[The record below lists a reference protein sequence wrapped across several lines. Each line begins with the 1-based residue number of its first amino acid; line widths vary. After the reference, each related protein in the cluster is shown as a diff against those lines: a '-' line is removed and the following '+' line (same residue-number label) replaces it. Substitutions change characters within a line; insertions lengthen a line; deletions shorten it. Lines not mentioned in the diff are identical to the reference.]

1 MSVWKHAFALTL
13 LTALPIAGFTKD
25 ADTETSYI
33 NYVESLFTSV
43 NELNIR
49 LDRQMTQLRDRFPGP
64 RIKFTS
70 VAALSESEELL
81 ADCCP
86 DLNRQVEEKQTRSCN
101 PPLWKVY
108 FGATGDVG
116 RQLTQKQAIGYH
128 YGAGGA
134 QVGFDYAFSDIGV
147 GFLFDYDH
155 IAGRVDERW
164 GKFDINQAHG
174 SFYLTYIRSPEPQL
188 SFNWILG
195 GGYDWYTIHRN
206 TSGAVAKGTPRGLE
220 CDALVEMEYTF
231 EQKAYACMP
240 DHLKVVPQL
249 NLQYMYVHVNK
260 YHESGAGAFNQHYNS
275 QNNIQSLRT
284 MVGIRTNY
292 SWFWTN
298 VVFTPEFNL
307 GWQWEFFDQNRR
319 VEIGGTGFRKNLLI
333 TRPGRNVAL
342 GGVDFLVTFF
352 DTYGIE
358 ASYDFEWN
366 TAYLDNSFYLGCNFK
381 F

>member
-1 MSVWKHAFALTL
+1 MSIHRQAFALTL
-13 LTALPIAGFTKD
+13 VVLPIASF
-25 ADTETSYI
+25 AAEVEPSYT

-43 NELNIR
+43 NELNVR
-49 LDRQMTQLRDRFPGP
+49 LDRQMTQLRDRFTGP
-64 RIKFTS
+64 KVKFTS
-70 VAALSESEELL
+70 MTED
-81 ADCCP
+81 DCCP
-86 DLNRQVEEKQTRSCN
+86 EAEERQTQCT
-101 PPLWKVY
+101 PWKVY
-108 FGATGDVG
+108 FGGTADVG
-116 RQLTQKQAIGYH
+116 RQLTQKHANGYH
-128 YGAGGA
+128 YTAGGA
-134 QVGFDYAFSDIGV
+134 EWGFDYAFSDVGV

-155 IAGRVDERW
+155 IAGRVDDRW
-164 GKFDINQAHG
+164 GKFKINQVHG

-195 GGYDWYTIHRN
+195 GGYDWYNIDRN
-206 TSGAVAKGTPRGLE
+206 TSESVAKGTPRGLE
-220 CDALVEMEYTF
+220 CDALVAMEYTF

-260 YHESGAGAFNQHYNS
+260 YREEGAGSSNQRYNS

-284 MVGIRTNY
+284 MVGLRTNY

-307 GWQWEFFDQNRR
+307 GWQWEFFDQNRH
-319 VEIGGTGFRKNLLI
+319 IDISGMGFKKNLLI
-333 TRPGRNVAL
+333 TKPGRNVAL

-352 DTYGIE
+352 DKYGIE

-366 TAYLDNSFYLGCNFK
+366 KVYLDHSFYLGCNFK

>member
-1 MSVWKHAFALTL
+1 MSICSRAFALTL
-13 LTALPIAGFTKD
+13 LVLPIAGF
-25 ADTETSYI
+25 AETSYT

-49 LDRQMTQLRDRFPGP
+49 LDRQMTQLRDRFTGP
-64 RIKFTS
+64 KVKFTS
-70 VAALSESEELL
+70 MTALAESEELL

-86 DLNRQVEEKQTRSCN
+86 ALPTPTKCGNT
-101 PPLWKVY
+101 PWKVY
-108 FGATGDVG
+108 FGGAADVG

-128 YGAGGA
+128 YNAGGA
-134 QVGFDYAFSDIGV
+134 QFGFDYAFSDVGV

-164 GKFDINQAHG
+164 GKFKINQIHG
-174 SFYLTYIRSPEPQL
+174 TLYLTYIRSPEPQL
-188 SFNWILG
+188 SFNWLLG
-195 GGYDWYTIHRN
+195 GGYDWYDIHRN
-206 TSGAVAKGTPRGLE
+206 TSGGVAKGTPRGLE
-220 CDALVEMEYTF
+220 CDALVAMEYTF
-231 EQKAYACMP
+231 EKKAYACMP

-249 NLQYMYVHVNK
+249 GLQYMYVHVNK
-260 YHESGAGAFNQHYNS
+260 YREDGAGGLNQRYNS

-284 MVGIRTNY
+284 MLGLRSNY

-307 GWQWEFFDQNRR
+307 GWQWEFFDQNRH
-319 VEIGGTGFRKNLLI
+319 VEIWGTGFKKNLLI
-333 TRPGRNVAL
+333 TKPGRNVAL
-342 GGVDFLVTFF
+342 GGIDFLVTFF

-366 TAYLDNSFYLGCNFK
+366 KVYLDHAFYLGFNFK

>member
-1 MSVWKHAFALTL
+1 MSIWKQAFALTL
-13 LTALPIAGFTKD
+13 LSSLPIAGYSD
-25 ADTETSYI
+25 DVSYT

-49 LDRQMTQLRDRFPGP
+49 LDRQMAQMRDRFTGPG
-64 RIKFTS
+64 IKFTS
-70 VAALSESEELL
+70 MTALAESEELL
-81 ADCCP
+81 ADCSS
-86 DLNRQVEEKQTRSCN
+86 DLNPQVEEKQVKYCGSN
-101 PPLWKVY
+101 AWKFY

-128 YGAGGA
+128 YDAVGG
-134 QVGFDYAFSDIGV
+134 QVGFDYAFSDVGV

-155 IAGRVDERW
+155 IAGRVDKRW

-206 TSGAVAKGTPRGLE
+206 TSGAVAKGAPHGLE
-220 CDALVEMEYTF
+220 CDAMVAMEYTF

-240 DHLKVVPQL
+240 AHLQIVPQL

-260 YHESGAGAFNQHYNS
+260 YREKDAGDFNQHYNS

-284 MVGIRTNY
+284 MVGLRINNT
-292 SWFWTN
+292 WEWTN
-298 VVFTPEFNL
+298 VAFTPEFNL
-307 GWQWEFFDQNRR
+307 GWQWEFFDKNRR
-319 VEIGGTGFRKNLLI
+319 VEIRGTGVRKNLLI
-333 TRPGRNVAL
+333 TQPGRNVAL
-342 GGVDFLVTFF
+342 GGVDFLVMFF
-352 DTYGIE
+352 DKYGIE

-366 TAYLDNSFYLGCNFK
+366 KAYLDNSFHLGCNFK

>member
-1 MSVWKHAFALTL
+1 MSIWKQAFALTL
-13 LTALPIAGFTKD
+13 LSATPIAGYSD
-25 ADTETSYI
+25 DVSYT

-49 LDRQMTQLRDRFPGP
+49 LDRQMAQMRDRFSGP
-64 RIKFTS
+64 RIKFTNI
-70 VAALSESEELL
+70 AALAESEELL
-81 ADCCP
+81 ADCSP
-86 DLNRQVEEKQTRSCN
+86 DLNPQVEEKQCGC
-101 PPLWKVY
+101 PLNWKVY

-116 RQLTQKQAIGYH
+116 RQLTQKQAIGYR
-128 YGAGGA
+128 YDSAGA
-134 QVGFDYAFSDIGV
+134 QVGFDYAFSDVGV

-155 IAGRVDERW
+155 IAGRVDKRW

-195 GGYDWYTIHRN
+195 GGYDWYTLHRN
-206 TSGAVAKGTPRGLE
+206 TSGAVAKGAPHGLE
-220 CDALVEMEYTF
+220 CDALVAMEYTF

-240 DHLKVVPQL
+240 AHLQIVPQL

-260 YHESGAGAFNQHYNS
+260 YRETGAGDFNQHYNS

-284 MVGIRTNY
+284 MVGLRINNT
-292 SWFWTN
+292 WEWTN
-298 VVFTPEFNL
+298 VAFTPEFNL
-307 GWQWEFFDQNRR
+307 GWQWEFFDENRR

-333 TRPGRNVAL
+333 TQPGRNVAL
-342 GGVDFLVTFF
+342 GGIDFLVMFF
-352 DTYGIE
+352 DKYGIE

-366 TAYLDNSFYLGCNFK
+366 AAYLDHSFYLGCNFK